1 MIYDGENMFF
11 KDQALSATTL
21 TSDVIA
27 VGPGEASDPMHL
39 VVDVDKDAGAGA
51 ATVKLQTSDTS
62 DFSTVSILGE
72 YTSKTYTTSFKFK
85 DDTLAHLVATKVP
98 RGNKG
103 YLRTV
108 VESTFTSGKMTAG
121 LVLDD
126 DVTHI
131 KQ

>member
-1 MIYDGENMFF
+1 MIYDRQNMFF

-21 TSDVIA
+21 TSDIID
-27 VGPGEASDPMHL
+27 VGPGEASDPLHM
-39 VVDVDKDAGAGA
+39 VVDVTPDAGAGKVT
-51 ATVKLQTSDTS
+51 ATLQTSDDST
-62 DFSTVSILGE
+62 FSTYSVLGE
-72 YTSKTYTTSFKFK
+72 YESKTYTSSFTISA
-85 DDTLAHLVATKVP
+85 DTLAHVIATKLP